1 MANPRSPWYLTFDHR
16 FPGKKG
22 NLAVCT
28 AWINYM
34 KTYLT
39 EEQFR
44 AILKELAEHFRN
56 GAPFTGDALDI
67 GSYKVVRGRILGKF

>member
-1 MANPRSPWYLTFDHR
+1 MTFDHR

-22 NLAVCT
+22 NLAVSA

-44 AILKELAEHFRN
+44 AILKEMADHFRD
-56 GAPFTGDALDI
+56 GTPFDGGMVDV
-67 GSYKVVRGRILGKF
+67 GGYKMARRKVSMRRRC